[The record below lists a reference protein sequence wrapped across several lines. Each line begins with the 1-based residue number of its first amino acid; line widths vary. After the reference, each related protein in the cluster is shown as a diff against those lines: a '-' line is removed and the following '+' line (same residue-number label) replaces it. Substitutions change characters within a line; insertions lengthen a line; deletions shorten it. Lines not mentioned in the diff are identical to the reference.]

1 MHREQMDERIAR
13 LDTPEACQR
22 FAKNAE
28 ARGHPGLA
36 REARRRA
43 TEIRAGQHGA
53 ELEVEKEA
61 LQAVYAYEEILTQ
74 KNGKRTRASRTWQ
87 MINRHGILRAIE
99 RTVDRESD
107 AAGYLTLV
115 EMDMTDLAF
124 EAVVLRHPDNFSSE
138 TVERARQRLQDWK
151 DA

>member
-1 MHREQMDERIAR
+1 MR
-13 LDTPEACQR
+13 
-22 FAKNAE
+22 
-28 ARGHPGLA
+28 
-36 REARRRA
+36 
-43 TEIRAGQHGA
+43 HGA

-74 KNGKRTRASRTWQ
+74 KNGRRTPASRTWQ
-87 MINRHGILRAIE
+87 MISRHGILRAIE
-99 RTVDRESD
+99 RAVDRESD
-107 AAGYLTLV
+107 ATGYLTLV
-115 EMDMTDLAF
+115 EMGMTDLAF

>member
-1 MHREQMDERIAR
+1 MHREKMDERIAR
-13 LDTPEACQR
+13 LDTPEACER

-28 ARGHPGLA
+28 ARGHPELA

-43 TEIRAGQHGA
+43 TEIRAAQHGA
-53 ELEVEKEA
+53 DLEVEKEA

-99 RTVDRESD
+99 RAVDRESD
-107 AAGYLTLV
+107 ATGYLTLV

-124 EAVVLRHPDNFSSE
+124 EAVVLRHPDHFSSD
-138 TVERARQRLQDWK
+138 TVERAKQRLRDWK
-151 DA
+151 YA

>member
-1 MHREQMDERIAR
+1 MDGRITE
-13 LDTPEACQR
+13 LDTPEACQW
-22 FAKNAE
+22 FAKNTE
-28 ARGHPGLA
+28 ARGHPRLA

-43 TEIRAGQHGA
+43 TEIHAAQHDA
-53 ELEVEKEA
+53 ELEVEKKA

-74 KNGKRTRASRTWQ
+74 KNSKRASRTWQ

-99 RTVDRESD
+99 RAVDRESD
-107 AAGYLTLV
+107 ATGYLTLV

-138 TVERARQRLQDWK
+138 TWSNVLGKDWK